1 MKEGVTKKSA
11 LGIIEKDAAGKVFV
25 PWDEID
31 VNMSLARAA

>member
-1 MKEGVTKKSA
+1 

-31 VNMSLARAA
+31 VNMPLARAA